1 MEQGGNILKRTA
13 YIFIVTLL
21 VILVSGCGGIN
32 KPPEGLIKKDVIDDS
47 EKQKY
52 LTVLQLRTI

>member
-47 EKQKY
+47 EK
-52 LTVLQLRTI
+52 RNI